1 MNVLEHKQTAD
12 HDLIIQWPEIEVR
25 QRIDLWAQ
33 NLKYSKWRFDSRR
46 GTIAEYKWPLIS
58 KYLTCYHDTL

>member
-46 GTIAEYKWPLIS
+46 GTIAEYK
-58 KYLTCYHDTL
+58 